1 MIERWALISGLKGD
15 LETYSLIQKNLKKIQ
30 GDINLFVLGDMVGAV
45 RNCDAL
51 IDRLITHGTQP
62 EFTYRHEWAVG
73 DMVLWDNRSA
83 LHRGLTFDDQ
93 REKRRLHRTTIAG
106 SGPTL

>member
-15 LETYSLIQKNLKKIQ
+15 LETYSLIQKNLKRIQ

-51 IDRLITHGTQP
+51 IDRLINPLPGDVKPQCIYGWWEDQLLAERGYRGEQKADALRPVSYTH
-62 EFTYRHEWAVG
+62 
-73 DMVLWDNRSA
+73 
-83 LHRGLTFDDQ
+83 LT
-93 REKRRLHRTTIAG
+93 LPTI
-106 SGPTL
+106 LRV